1 MGVKAT
7 KPVSGRGGGGV
18 GGGAEEY
25 PREARAKGR
34 SRKVKGAGGGRE
46 VHESGNVIPLLPL
59 PERKRK
65 RDLNLDQVCLDL
77 Q

>member
-1 MGVKAT
+1 MGEGDRAC
-7 KPVSGRGGGGV
+7 V
-18 GGGAEEY
+18 GEGWRWAEEY